1 MFHRVLITPLNSV
14 SLATRGVISNER
26 FVSKSLISQK
36 KSKIGVLVEESSS
49 ELEMLCIRVL
59 KKGIFTNWLDEGT
72 FRLDFRTV
80 KWRWESE
87 DCYEMK
93 RYGWTFQEL
102 TSWLVSIVRDILVPV
117 YYLNFRIWLSFF
129 RFLKG

>member
-59 KKGIFTNWLDEGT
+59 KKGIFTN
-72 FRLDFRTV
+72 
-80 KWRWESE
+80 
-87 DCYEMK
+87 
-93 RYGWTFQEL
+93 
-102 TSWLVSIVRDILVPV
+102 
-117 YYLNFRIWLSFF
+117 
-129 RFLKG
+129 

>member
-59 KKGIFTNWLDEGT
+59 KKGFFTNWLDEGT

-87 DCYEMK
+87 DCYEIK

>member
-49 ELEMLCIRVL
+49 ELEMLCICVL
-59 KKGIFTNWLDEGT
+59 KKGVFTN
-72 FRLDFRTV
+72 
-80 KWRWESE
+80 
-87 DCYEMK
+87 
-93 RYGWTFQEL
+93 
-102 TSWLVSIVRDILVPV
+102 
-117 YYLNFRIWLSFF
+117 
-129 RFLKG
+129 

>member
-36 KSKIGVLVEESSS
+36 KSKIGVLVEESGS

-59 KKGIFTNWLDEGT
+59 KKGFFTN
-72 FRLDFRTV
+72 
-80 KWRWESE
+80 
-87 DCYEMK
+87 
-93 RYGWTFQEL
+93 
-102 TSWLVSIVRDILVPV
+102 
-117 YYLNFRIWLSFF
+117 
-129 RFLKG
+129 

>member
-49 ELEMLCIRVL
+49 ELEMLCICVL
-59 KKGIFTNWLDEGT
+59 KKGFFTN
-72 FRLDFRTV
+72 
-80 KWRWESE
+80 
-87 DCYEMK
+87 
-93 RYGWTFQEL
+93 
-102 TSWLVSIVRDILVPV
+102 
-117 YYLNFRIWLSFF
+117 
-129 RFLKG
+129 